1 MKNLKAMIEG
11 YIIITSFR
19 EVLFIPLKRFFFAGS
34 FFVFISCNNRIVL
47 NERDVFV
54 LKVEA
59 FQFLS
64 EYHHQLHIMIGE
76 DEGDGEKA
84 FQEFSDALNNL
95 DNPELIPVKASFNR
109 IKEFSIA
116 SETVMKLDYL
126 IDYYQSGLSLQ
137 VEAILR
143 GRGHF
148 ETFPLDSVIIIY
160 DSL

>member
-1 MKNLKAMIEG
+1 MSTQN
-11 YIIITSFR
+11 YYVPDQS
-19 EVLFIPLKRFFFAGS
+19 RFPIFMAFS
-34 FFVFISCNNRIVL
+34 L
-47 NERDVFV
+47 FV
-54 LKVEA
+54 LVMGA
-59 FQFLS
+59 S
-64 EYHHQLHIMIGE
+64 STI
-76 DEGDGEKA
+76 
-84 FQEFSDALNNL
+84 NNL